1 MFPNFEIF
9 SLMKQTETITSNKTT
24 MENAELIKDLNSV
37 MLKVN
42 ALANEIVG
50 YKLEIEDLK
59 KQLTEKDILLDKKIS
74 KIGAIKSL
82 IDEVK

>member
-1 MFPNFEIF
+1 
-9 SLMKQTETITSNKTT
+9 
-24 MENAELIKDLNSV
+24 MEKNAELIKDLNSV

>member
-1 MFPNFEIF
+1 
-9 SLMKQTETITSNKTT
+9 

-59 KQLTEKDILLDKKIS
+59 KQLTEKDILLDKKIG

>member
-1 MFPNFEIF
+1 
-9 SLMKQTETITSNKTT
+9 MKQTETITSNKTT